1 MRHFFF
7 LIAFL
12 LTACGQ
18 HTAAIPTIKPYR
30 MDVQQ
35 GNVVT
40 PKMMMQ
46 LRPGMTKSQVRFI
59 MGTPLLVDAFHTDR
73 WDYFYQMRKEGKII
87 EQRRVILEF
96 EGDSLTRV
104 RGDVVPA
111 GSDPNAISVEPG
123 KVEPRSIQPKK
134 EDKGLLDK
142 LKFWESD
149 EPAKPKV
156 QPQPEPVAAP
166 TPGAESAEQQLAPV
180 SAPLPVIAPRDEPTM
195 LPPLTQPE
203 PEAPAEPVQKPEPV
217 KPAPAKAEEPSRVEE
232 AAKPAEEKPVEAPRK
247 PVVQPEAKPKPEP
260 KPEVK
265 AKPAPKV
272 EPKPEVR
279 TEPKSVPKPP
289 EDLPPE
295 DAPDYFEKMLEK
307 IGF

>member
-1 MRHFFF
+1 MRYFFF
-7 LIAFL
+7 LFAFL

-18 HTAAIPTIKPYR
+18 HTAAIPTIKPYK

-134 EDKGLLDK
+134 EEKGLLDK
-142 LKFWESD
+142 LKFWEGD
-149 EPAKPKV
+149 EPAKPKTM
-156 QPQPEPVAAP
+156 PQPEAVAAP
-166 TPGAESAEQQLAPV
+166 ASAADPAEREASPV
-180 SAPLPVIAPRDEPTM
+180 PAPLPVIAPRDEPTM

-203 PEAPAEPVQKPEPV
+203 PIAPAEAVQKPEPV
-217 KPAPAKAEEPSRVEE
+217 KPAPAKVEETPRAEE

-247 PVVQPEAKPKPEP
+247 PVVQSEPKPEP

-265 AKPAPKV
+265 AKSAPKV

-289 EDLPPE
+289 EDLPLE
-295 DAPDYFEKMLEK
+295 DSPDYFEKMLEK